1 MELKTREQ
9 VKEHVQI
16 TFENSLV
23 KVYQDNNVTTGDT
36 LPHQH
41 LRWVE
46 LVEKTTDLFMELLN
60 QNKEI
65 EEEG

>member
-1 MELKTREQ
+1 MVLNTKEKVKKHVEFEFEQ
-9 VKEHVQI
+9 M
-16 TFENSLV
+16 LV
-23 KVYQDNNVTTGDT
+23 KVYQDNNVTTGDI

-41 LRWVE
+41 LQWVD